1 MSASSPPNLTTPTP
15 TSAPPPALW
24 DVFCRVIDNFG
35 DIGVCWRLAEN
46 LAACGQQVRL
56 WVDDASALQWM
67 APGALVGAYPGIQV
81 MGWEQSMRADVLA
94 TLPPADVWLEA
105 FGCEIATEFIA
116 ARAYHVCA
124 NGLNDTKNP
133 VWINLEY
140 LTAEG
145 FAQRNHTLP
154 SPVMQGPAA
163 LWTKYFFYPGFT
175 EGTGGLLREPH
186 LSTRRTNFDR
196 AQWLSRHGIDWQE
209 GQRLVSLFCYEPA
222 TLADFLQQLRTDS
235 TPTLLLVTP
244 GRAAHA
250 VRALQQID
258 HKGASPQG
266 TSLSIAYLPPLTQLD
281 YDHLLWAC
289 DFNCVR
295 GEDSLVRALWAQ
307 KPFVWQIYPQD
318 DGAHHAK
325 LNAFLDWVK
334 ADASLRQFHLAW
346 NASPNAISQLPHS
359 PQLPALDLTA
369 WQTILAVAQQRLLN
383 MDDLCTQLVR
393 FVQKTR

>member
-1 MSASSPPNLTTPTP
+1 MSASSQPKLKSTEPTVQ
-15 TSAPPPALW
+15 LW

-35 DIGVCWRLAEN
+35 DIGVCWRLAAD
-46 LAACGQQVRL
+46 LVARGHQVRL

-67 APGALVGAYPGIQV
+67 APGALAGEYPAIQV
-81 MGWEQSMRADVLA
+81 MAWEQSMHPDVLA
-94 TLPPADVWLEA
+94 MLPPADVWVET
-105 FGCEIATEFIA
+105 FGCDIATEFIA
-116 ARAYHVCA
+116 SRANSVSA
-124 NGLNDTKNP
+124 AGFDGTKIP
-133 VWINLEY
+133 VWINLEH

-145 FAQRNHTLP
+145 FAERNHTLP
-154 SPVMQGPAA
+154 SPVTQGPAA

-175 EGTGGLLREPH
+175 KGTGGLLREPH
-186 LSTRRTNFDR
+186 LATRQANFDR
-196 AQWLSRHGIDWQE
+196 VQWLSRQGIEWR

-222 TLADFLQQLRTDS
+222 ALADFLQQLRADP

-244 GRAAHA
+244 GRAASA

-258 HKGASPQG
+258 PGAASPQG
-266 TSLSIAYLPPLTQLD
+266 TSLSVIYLPPLTQLD

-295 GEDSLVRALWAQ
+295 GEDSWVRALWAQ

-325 LNAFLDWVK
+325 LDAFLDLIN
-334 ADASLRQFHLAW
+334 ADRSLRQFHLAW
-346 NASPNAISQLPHS
+346 NAAPVAS
-359 PQLPALDLTA
+359 PQATSAPHLPPLDLAA
-369 WQTILAVAQQRLLN
+369 WQTNQAAAQQHLLHL
-383 MDDLCTQLVR
+383 DDLCTQLIR